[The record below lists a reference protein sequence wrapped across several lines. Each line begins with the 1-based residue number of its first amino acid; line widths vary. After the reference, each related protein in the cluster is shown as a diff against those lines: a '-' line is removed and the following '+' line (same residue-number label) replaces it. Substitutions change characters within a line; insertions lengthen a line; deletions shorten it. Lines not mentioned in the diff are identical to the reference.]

1 MPCEVKDDGSCGSR
15 RCGSSTGAIS
25 HVGKCTSILDNTRP
39 YTDGQ
44 VMELTINLPDGI
56 MAPASGT
63 IRGGLFDLAR
73 PASIAKGASP

>member
-1 MPCEVKDDGSCGSR
+1 
-15 RCGSSTGAIS
+15 
-25 HVGKCTSILDNTRP
+25 
-39 YTDGQ
+39 
-44 VMELTINLPDGI
+44 MELTINLPDGI